1 MIESLTQSQAGGCL
15 DGKQHLSLGKFAG
28 ASGMQSLAD
37 AAGQIAGGGGS
48 EKKNKKEKKD
58 KDKKEKKTKKVA
70 IVGLFTFVFF
80 WLFGIQC
87 D

>member
-1 MIESLTQSQAGGCL
+1 MRESLTQSQAGGCL

-48 EKKNKKEKKD
+48 EKKNKKEKKE

-70 IVGLFTFVFF
+70 IAGLFTFVFF
-80 WLFGIQC
+80 LVVW
-87 D
+87 DPV